1 MGRNGKSAEAN
12 QAHSSMLLEKPLR
25 FVRAGRNG
33 VGGGPVS
40 PDGNRVRKIRETKC
54 CNGHLGRTSERPN
67 KILGKFYVSG
77 VNLRWARIY
86 YESSLVSI
94 EKSSDGKCS

>member
-1 MGRNGKSAEAN
+1 MGRNGESAEAN

-33 VGGGPVS
+33 VGGPVS
-40 PDGNRVRKIRETKC
+40 PDGNRVRKIRQTER

-67 KILGKFYVSG
+67 KILGKLYLSG

-94 EKSSDGKCS
+94 EKSSDRKCS